1 MYAIIHVL
9 QAASDPASAGLKRAR
24 KPTLAGGA
32 QIDLEKV
39 AREQQIKNREE
50 MEKILAAVKAK
61 HGEGQLK
68 DGTTLTTSGRDGELS
83 EVTEPDKNG
92 GAVNNKSNA
101 AKNNVPS
108 ESKRSKG
115 KAKIKNSRR
124 DGTDIEVDAS
134 EHEIQ
139 GEAQLRGDDR
149 KNRKHTR
156 SGEAD
161 FDKVT
166 GKVDLCLTMHFYRQH
181 CSE

>member
-1 MYAIIHVL
+1 MYVIIHVL

-24 KPTLAGGA
+24 KTALAGGA
-32 QIDLEKV
+32 QMDLEKV

-68 DGTTLTTSGRDGELS
+68 DGKTLTTSGRDGEIS
-83 EVTEPDKNG
+83 EVTGPGKNR
-92 GAVNNKSNA
+92 GAVKNK
-101 AKNNVPS
+101 
-108 ESKRSKG
+108 RG

-124 DGTDIEVDAS
+124 DGTEIELDAS
-134 EHEIQ
+134 GHETQ
-139 GEAQLRGDDR
+139 AEAQLRGDDP
-149 KNRKHTR
+149 KNKKHTR
-156 SGEAD
+156 SGQAD

-166 GKVDLCLTMHFYRQH
+166 GKVDLCLAMHFYHQH